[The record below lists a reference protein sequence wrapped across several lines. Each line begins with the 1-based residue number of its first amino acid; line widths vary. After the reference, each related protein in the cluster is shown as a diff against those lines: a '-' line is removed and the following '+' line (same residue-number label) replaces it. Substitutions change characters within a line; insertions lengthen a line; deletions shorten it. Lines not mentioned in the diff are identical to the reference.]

1 MVEELYIR
9 KKLDIKSQAITLD
22 IGIYLGEVV
31 KSNHSGLDWGVVF
44 KPKSYVSVNRPVITG
59 MTKQK
64 DMDVI
69 RIVLNKMFAVLKG
82 QRNPN
87 ALFDIYH
94 MWEEFI

>member
-1 MVEELYIR
+1 LKSYICEN
-9 KKLDIKSQAITLD
+9 KLDTKSQAFTLD
-22 IGIYLGEVV
+22 IAIYLGEVV

-44 KPKSYVSVNRPVITG
+44 KPKSYVSLNRPVITG
-59 MTKQK
+59 LTKQK

-69 RIVLNKMFAVLKG
+69 MILSNKMFAVLKG

-94 MWEEFI
+94 TWKEFI